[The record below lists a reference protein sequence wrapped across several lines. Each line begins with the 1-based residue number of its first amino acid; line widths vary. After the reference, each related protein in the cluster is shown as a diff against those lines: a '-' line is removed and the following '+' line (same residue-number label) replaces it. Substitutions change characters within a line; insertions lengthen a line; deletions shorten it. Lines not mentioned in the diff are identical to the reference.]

1 MKTARAKKG
10 NIPPLLQKSGTG
22 GAPDINEDL
31 RALIDY
37 RMEEAH
43 DALEE
48 ATILLHSQKARGAL
62 NRVYY
67 AMFYAVLALLAS
79 RQLSASKHSGRLRF
93 STGNS

>member
-1 MKTARAKKG
+1 M
-10 NIPPLLQKSGTG
+10 
-22 GAPDINEDL
+22 NEDL

-48 ATILLHSQKARGAL
+48 ATILLHSQKAQGAL

-67 AMFYAVLALLAS
+67 AMFYAVLPS
-79 RQLSASKHSGRLRF
+79 SHPD
-93 STGNS
+93 N